1 MESQYYIE
9 KAKKFI
15 SERKSKNILPMVL
28 KMDDKDTVFQIGVML
43 REIGKYKEA
52 AEIFLTVLNDKFIKE
67 NKFMYN
73 KVLNEYEIASKKTVL
88 KSKPTRM
95 HVVVTTA
102 CNLKC
107 IMCRVRKETYTMDD
121 KVFNVIAENLPFLE
135 NIMWQGGEVLVYKR
149 FYEII
154 EMAAKYNVRQTFL
167 TNGLLLD
174 KKTLD
179 IIVNHDM
186 IIIISIDSPRKDV
199 YEKIRAGAKFDN
211 LLEVLGQIREHKK
224 RKPDFNYSMAVV
236 MMSLNYDQIEEIIE
250 FALLYGFSSVYF
262 QKYMADLGDDILIP
276 DREQQKIINEKLRY
290 FHKKSEDKEIP
301 LRIVTNIN
309 INDEPEILDNNKSA
323 DAEALLSDSENN
335 NNDCKVAPVQE
346 KEKKVKNKK
355 AGNDRL
361 FCVAPWKTL
370 FLDYNHTIRFSCY
383 CAPLSMDMS
392 VVQRSDDIWNSDG
405 IIKYRKSI
413 INGNLYD
420 CCSGLCKSAGDDGVE
435 VRK

>member
-9 KAKKFI
+9 KARKFI
-15 SERKSKNILPMVL
+15 SERKSKNVLHMVL
-28 KMDDKDTVFQIGVML
+28 NMDDKDAVFQIGVML
-43 REIGKYKEA
+43 RENGKYKEA
-52 AEIFLTVLNDKFIKE
+52 AEIFQIVLNDKFIKE
-67 NKFMYN
+67 NKFMHN
-73 KVLNEYEIASKKTVL
+73 KVLNEYEIALKKTVL
-88 KSKPTRM
+88 KSKPVRM

-121 KVFNVIAENLPFLE
+121 TVFNIITENLPFLE

-179 IIVNHDM
+179 LIVNHDM
-186 IIIISIDSPRKDV
+186 IMIISIDSPRKEV
-199 YEKIRAGAKFDN
+199 YEKIRVGAKFAD
-211 LLEVLGQIREHKK
+211 LLEVLGEIREHKK

-250 FALLYGFSSVYF
+250 FAVLYGFSSVYF
-262 QKYMADLGDDILIP
+262 QKYMADLGDDVLIP
-276 DREQQKIINEKLRY
+276 DSKQQRIINEKLRY

-309 INDEPEILDNNKSA
+309 IDDEPASSVTF
-323 DAEALLSDSENN
+323 LSDSENN
-335 NNDCKVAPVQE
+335 SNTDKNTPVHE
-346 KEKKVKNKK
+346 KEKKKVNSKK
-355 AGNDRL
+355 TGDGRL

-392 VVQRSDDIWNSDG
+392 GIQRSDDIWNSDG
-405 IIKYRKSI
+405 IVKYRKSI

-420 CCSGLCKSAGDDGVE
+420 CCSGLCKNAGDDGIE

>member
-1 MESQYYIE
+1 
-9 KAKKFI
+9 
-15 SERKSKNILPMVL
+15 MVL
-28 KMDDKDTVFQIGVML
+28 KMDDKDAVFQIGVML

-52 AEIFLTVLNDKFIKE
+52 AEIFQIVLGDKFIKE

-73 KVLNEYEIASKKTVL
+73 KVLNEYEIAAKKTVL

-121 KVFNVIAENLPFLE
+121 TVFNIIAENLPFLE
-135 NIMWQGGEVLVYKR
+135 NIMWQGGEVLVYER

-154 EMAAKYNVRQTFL
+154 EMAAKYNIRQTFL

-179 IIVNHDM
+179 LIVNHDM
-186 IIIISIDSPRKDV
+186 IMIISIDSPRKEI
-199 YEKIRAGAKFDN
+199 YEKIRAGAKFDD
-211 LLEVLGQIREHKK
+211 LLEVLVQIREHKK

-236 MMSLNYDQIEEIIE
+236 MMSLNYDQIGEIID
-250 FALLYGFSSVYF
+250 FAASYGFSSVYF
-262 QKYMADLGDDILIP
+262 QKYMADLGDDVLIP
-276 DREQQKIINEKLRY
+276 DREQQNIINERLRY
-290 FHKKSEDKEIP
+290 FHKKSEAKEIP

-309 INDEPEILDNNKSA
+309 IAVEPDVCNNDKSA
-323 DAEALLSDSENN
+323 DPVTFLSDSENN
-335 NNDCKVAPVQE
+335 SNADKDIPVNE
-346 KEKKVKNKK
+346 KEKKVNNKK
-355 AGNDRL
+355 TGNDRL

-392 VVQRSDDIWNSDG
+392 GIQRSDDIWNSDG
-405 IIKYRKSI
+405 VVKYRKSI
-413 INGNLYD
+413 ISGNLYD
-420 CCSGLCKSAGDDGVE
+420 CCSGLCKNAGDDGIE